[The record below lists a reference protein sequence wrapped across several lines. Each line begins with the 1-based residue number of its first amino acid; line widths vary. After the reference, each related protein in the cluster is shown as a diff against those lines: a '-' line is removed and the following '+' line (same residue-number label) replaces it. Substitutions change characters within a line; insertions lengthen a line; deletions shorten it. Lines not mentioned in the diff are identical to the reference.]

1 MPRRKRASSITV
13 RNLKRTFKLGD
24 TLVRAVDG
32 LNIDVAEG
40 EFLCLMGPSGSGK
53 TTLLNMI
60 GGLDRPDEGEIVV
73 NGQTITAL
81 DENALAIYR
90 RQQVGFVFQSFNLIA
105 TMNALDNVIFPM
117 IFAGV
122 SEGEREKRARDL
134 LEQVGL
140 AHRMHHKPTELSG
153 GEQQRVSLARSMVNR
168 PKILLGDE
176 PTGNLDTKTGTEIMQ
191 IIQRLNRQGHTIVIV
206 THDPRVSTY
215 ATRTVHMLDGQ
226 IVSDDAAPL

>member
-1 MPRRKRASSITV
+1 MSKSDDTLIAV
-13 RNLKRTFKLGD
+13 RDLKRTFKLGD

-32 LNIDVAEG
+32 LDLDVIDG

-53 TTLLNMI
+53 TTLLNLI
-60 GGLDRPDEGEIVV
+60 GGLDRPTEGVITV

-81 DENALAIYR
+81 DENALAVYR

-105 TMNALDNVIFPM
+105 TMNALDNVMFPM

-122 SEGEREKRARDL
+122 SEGEREERARDL

-140 AHRMHHKPTELSG
+140 GHRLHHKPTELSG

-168 PKILLGDE
+168 PRILLGDE
-176 PTGNLDTKTGTEIMQ
+176 PTGNLDSRTGIEILE
-191 IIQRLNRQGHTIVIV
+191 IVQRLNQQGHTIIVV
-206 THDPRVSTY
+206 THDPRVGNY

-226 IVSDDAAPL
+226 IVADNAAPL

>member
-1 MPRRKRASSITV
+1 MARRKQASFITI
-13 RNLKRTFKLGD
+13 RDLKRIFKLGD

-32 LNIDVAEG
+32 LDIDVAEG

-60 GGLDRPDEGEIVV
+60 GGLDRPDEGVITV
-73 NGQTITAL
+73 NGQTITEL
-81 DENALAIYR
+81 DENALAVYR

-105 TMNALDNVIFPM
+105 TMNALDNVKFPM

-122 SEGEREKRARDL
+122 SEVERDERARDL
-134 LEQVGL
+134 LGQVGL
-140 AHRMHHKPTELSG
+140 GHRMHHKPTELSG
-153 GEQQRVSLARSMVNR
+153 GEQQRVSLARSMINR

-176 PTGNLDTKTGTEIMQ
+176 PTGNLDTRTGTEIME
-191 IIQRLNRQGHTIVIV
+191 IIQRLNQQGHTIVIV

-226 IVSDDAAPL
+226 IVADNAAPL

>member
-1 MPRRKRASSITV
+1 MRGKSKHFITI
-13 RNLKRTFKLGD
+13 RDLKRSFKLGD

-32 LNIDVAEG
+32 LDVDVTEG

-60 GGLDRPDEGEIVV
+60 GGLDRPTEGVITV
-73 NGQTITAL
+73 NGQTITEL
-81 DENALAIYR
+81 DENALAVYR

-105 TMNALDNVIFPM
+105 TMNALENVKFPM

-122 SEGEREKRARDL
+122 PEGERDERATAL
-134 LEQVGL
+134 LEAVGL
-140 AHRMHHKPTELSG
+140 GHRMHHKPTEMSG

-168 PKILLGDE
+168 PRILLGDE
-176 PTGNLDTKTGTEIMQ
+176 PTGNLDTRTGTEIME
-191 IIQRLNRQGHTIVIV
+191 IIQRLNQQGHTIIIV
-206 THDPRVSTY
+206 THDPRVSNY

-226 IVSDDAAPL
+226 IVADNAAPL

>member
-1 MPRRKRASSITV
+1 MAKQKQASLITV
-13 RNLKRTFKLGD
+13 RDLRRTFKLGN

-32 LNIDVAEG
+32 LDLDVIDG

-60 GGLDRPDEGEIVV
+60 GGLDRPTDGQIRV
-73 NGQTITAL
+73 NGQTITTL
-81 DENALAIYR
+81 DENALAVYR

-105 TMNALDNVIFPM
+105 TMTALDNVKFPM
-117 IFAGV
+117 IFAGI
-122 SEGEREKRARDL
+122 SEAERDERARDL

-140 AHRMHHKPTELSG
+140 GHRLHHKPTELSG

-168 PKILLGDE
+168 PRILLGDE
-176 PTGNLDTKTGTEIMQ
+176 PTGNLDSRTGIEILE
-191 IIQRLNRQGHTIVIV
+191 IFQRLNNQGHTIIVV
-206 THDPRVSTY
+206 THDPRVSNY

-226 IVSDDAAPL
+226 IVADNAAPI